1 MSIFVHLEYAYIA
14 EHSALQSKMVRCC
27 DNVLTARLPYKKSLF
42 AGRPN
47 FHLQGAFPSLTKQQ
61 HFYSL
66 AAVNGESRSEDP
78 RTGDVENR
86 INTLQSEIRAVQNQI
101 GLKDEAISELE
112 QIVEEMIKRERT
124 EQTDPLLEFYTAKL
138 ARMEKGLDLLRQR
151 ESLLMQRESTL
162 TKEKEMLMEKENILK
177 KPPGSVCTIVFP
189 IFLLLSEILRKSDL
203 LSRSV
208 GVDKARKYASRR
220 P

>member
-112 QIVEEMIKRERT
+112 QIVEEMLKRERM
-124 EQTDPLLEFYTAKL
+124 EQTDPLLEFYIAKM
-138 ARMEKGLDLLRQR
+138 ACMRKGLDLL
-151 ESLLMQRESTL
+151 MQRENIR
-162 TKEKEMLMEKENILK
+162 TKEKETLMEKENILK